1 MAGTLAASEVQVP
14 DAAQATT
21 TQPGAAAKVA
31 PLLRSSWNS
40 SCIECTLDW
49 LCFERRCLMRFT
61 TKWGVILLM
70 LLTAACTGPK
80 SGAGLRLPDGDVQR
94 GKAAFLELKCNTCH
108 TVAGT
113 EIPSPSKDYAYV
125 RVVALGGEVRQVK
138 TYGALVTS
146 IINPSH
152 SLAPGYP
159 KELITK
165 GNESAMANFNDTMTV
180 RQLIDLVAFLQSRY
194 EFVPPEPATY

>member
-1 MAGTLAASEVQVP
+1 
-14 DAAQATT
+14 
-21 TQPGAAAKVA
+21 
-31 PLLRSSWNS
+31 
-40 SCIECTLDW
+40 
-49 LCFERRCLMRFT
+49 
-61 TKWGVILLM
+61 M
-70 LLTAACTGPK
+70 LFTAACDGPK
-80 SGAGLRLPDGDVQR
+80 SGAGLRLPDGDVER
-94 GKAAFLELKCNTCH
+94 GKAAFLELKCNICH

-113 EIPSPSKDYAYV
+113 EMPSPSKDYAYV
-125 RVVALGGEVRQVK
+125 RVVVLGGEVRQVK

-165 GNESAMANFNDTMTV
+165 DNQSAMANFNDTMTV

>member
-1 MAGTLAASEVQVP
+1 
-14 DAAQATT
+14 
-21 TQPGAAAKVA
+21 
-31 PLLRSSWNS
+31 
-40 SCIECTLDW
+40 
-49 LCFERRCLMRFT
+49 MRFIT
-61 TKWGVILLM
+61 RWSVVLLM
-70 LLTAACTGPK
+70 LLTAACGGPK

-108 TVAGT
+108 TVAKT
-113 EIPSPSKDYAYV
+113 EMPAPSKDYAYV

-138 TYGALVTS
+138 TYGALVTA

-165 GNESAMANFNDTMTV
+165 DNQSAMANFNDTMTV

>member
-1 MAGTLAASEVQVP
+1 
-14 DAAQATT
+14 
-21 TQPGAAAKVA
+21 
-31 PLLRSSWNS
+31 
-40 SCIECTLDW
+40 
-49 LCFERRCLMRFT
+49 MRFI
-61 TKWGVILLM
+61 KRWSVVLLM
-70 LLTAACTGPK
+70 LLTAACSGSK
-80 SGAGLRLPDGDVQR
+80 SGAGLRLPDGDVER

-113 EIPSPSKDYAYV
+113 EMPAPNKDYAYV
-125 RVVALGGEVRQVK
+125 RVVVLGGEVRQVK

-165 GNESAMANFNDTMTV
+165 DNQSAMANFNDTMTV

>member
-1 MAGTLAASEVQVP
+1 
-14 DAAQATT
+14 
-21 TQPGAAAKVA
+21 
-31 PLLRSSWNS
+31 
-40 SCIECTLDW
+40 
-49 LCFERRCLMRFT
+49 MRFT
-61 TKWGVILLM
+61 TKWGVVLLM

-113 EIPSPSKDYAYV
+113 EIPSPGKEYAYV

>member
-1 MAGTLAASEVQVP
+1 
-14 DAAQATT
+14 
-21 TQPGAAAKVA
+21 
-31 PLLRSSWNS
+31 
-40 SCIECTLDW
+40 
-49 LCFERRCLMRFT
+49 MRFIT
-61 TKWGVILLM
+61 RLGVVLLM
-70 LLTAACTGPK
+70 LLTAACGGPK
-80 SGAGLRLPDGDVQR
+80 SGAGLRLPDGDVER

-113 EIPSPSKDYAYV
+113 EMPSPSKDYAYV

-165 GNESAMANFNDTMTV
+165 DNQSAMANFNDTMTV

>member
-1 MAGTLAASEVQVP
+1 MLVTAGC
-14 DAAQATT
+14 
-21 TQPGAAAKVA
+21 G
-31 PLLRSSWNS
+31 
-40 SCIECTLDW
+40 
-49 LCFERRCLMRFT
+49 
-61 TKWGVILLM
+61 
-70 LLTAACTGPK
+70 GPK
-80 SGAGLRLPDGDVQR
+80 SGAGLRLPDGDVER
-94 GKAAFLELKCNTCH
+94 GKVAFLELKCNTCH
-108 TVAGT
+108 TVAKT
-113 EIPSPSKDYAYV
+113 EMPAPSRDYAYV
-125 RVVALGGEVRQVK
+125 RVVVLGGEVRQVK

-165 GNESAMANFNDTMTV
+165 DNQSAMANFNDTMTV

>member
-1 MAGTLAASEVQVP
+1 
-14 DAAQATT
+14 
-21 TQPGAAAKVA
+21 
-31 PLLRSSWNS
+31 
-40 SCIECTLDW
+40 
-49 LCFERRCLMRFT
+49 MRFIT
-61 TKWGVILLM
+61 RWSVVLLM
-70 LLTAACTGPK
+70 LLTAACSGPK
-80 SGAGLRLPDGDVQR
+80 SGAGLRLPDGDVER
-94 GKAAFLELKCNTCH
+94 GKTAFLELKCNTCH

-113 EIPSPSKDYAYV
+113 EMPAPSKDYAYV
-125 RVVALGGEVRQVK
+125 RVVVLGGEVRQVK

-165 GNESAMANFNDTMTV
+165 NDQSAMTNFNDSMTV

-194 EFVPPEPATY
+194 EFVPPEPTTY

>member
-1 MAGTLAASEVQVP
+1 
-14 DAAQATT
+14 
-21 TQPGAAAKVA
+21 
-31 PLLRSSWNS
+31 
-40 SCIECTLDW
+40 
-49 LCFERRCLMRFT
+49 MRFT

-70 LLTAACTGPK
+70 LLTAACNGPK

-108 TVAGT
+108 TVAKT
-113 EIPSPSKDYAYV
+113 EIPSPSQDYAYV
-125 RVVALGGEVRQVK
+125 RVVVLGGEVRQVK

-159 KELITK
+159 KELIAK
-165 GNESAMANFNDTMTV
+165 GNESAMTNFNDTMTV
-180 RQLIDLVAFLQSRY
+180 RQLIDIVAFLQSRY
-194 EFVPPEPATY
+194 KLVPPEPATY

>member
-1 MAGTLAASEVQVP
+1 
-14 DAAQATT
+14 
-21 TQPGAAAKVA
+21 
-31 PLLRSSWNS
+31 
-40 SCIECTLDW
+40 
-49 LCFERRCLMRFT
+49 MRFIT
-61 TKWGVILLM
+61 RLGVVLLM
-70 LLTAACTGPK
+70 LLTAACGGPK
-80 SGAGLRLPDGDVQR
+80 SGAGLRLPDGDVER
-94 GKAAFLELKCNTCH
+94 GKVAFLELKCNTCH

-113 EIPSPSKDYAYV
+113 EMPSPSKDYAYV
-125 RVVALGGEVRQVK
+125 RVVVLGGEVRQVK

-159 KELITK
+159 KDLISK
-165 GNESAMANFNDTMTV
+165 DNESAMANFNDTMTV

>member
-1 MAGTLAASEVQVP
+1 MSFIMR
-14 DAAQATT
+14 
-21 TQPGAAAKVA
+21 
-31 PLLRSSWNS
+31 RS
-40 SCIECTLDW
+40 I
-49 LCFERRCLMRFT
+49 
-61 TKWGVILLM
+61 VLLM
-70 LLTAACTGPK
+70 LLTAACSGPK
-80 SGAGLRLPDGDVQR
+80 SGAGLRLPDGDIER

-113 EIPSPSKDYAYV
+113 EMPSPSRDYAYV
-125 RVVALGGEVRQVK
+125 RVVVLGGEVRQVK

-159 KELITK
+159 KELISK
-165 GNESAMANFNDTMTV
+165 GDQSAMANFNDTMTV

>member
-1 MAGTLAASEVQVP
+1 
-14 DAAQATT
+14 
-21 TQPGAAAKVA
+21 
-31 PLLRSSWNS
+31 
-40 SCIECTLDW
+40 
-49 LCFERRCLMRFT
+49 MRFIT
-61 TKWGVILLM
+61 RWSVVLLM
-70 LLTAACTGPK
+70 LLTAACGGPK
-80 SGAGLRLPDGDVQR
+80 SGAGLRLPDGDVDR
-94 GKAAFLELKCNTCH
+94 GKAAFLELKCNICH

-113 EIPSPSKDYAYV
+113 EMPSPSKDYAYV
-125 RVVALGGEVRQVK
+125 RVVVLGGEVRQVK

-165 GNESAMANFNDTMTV
+165 DNQSAMANFNDTMTV

>member
-1 MAGTLAASEVQVP
+1 MLA
-14 DAAQATT
+14 
-21 TQPGAAAKVA
+21 
-31 PLLRSSWNS
+31 
-40 SCIECTLDW
+40 
-49 LCFERRCLMRFT
+49 
-61 TKWGVILLM
+61 
-70 LLTAACTGPK
+70 TAACGGPK
-80 SGAGLRLPDGDVQR
+80 SGAELRLPDGDVER

-108 TVAGT
+108 TVAKT
-113 EIPSPSKDYAYV
+113 EMPAPSKDYAYV
-125 RVVALGGEVRQVK
+125 RVVVLGGEVRQVK

-165 GNESAMANFNDTMTV
+165 DNQSAMANFNDTMTV
-180 RQLIDLVAFLQSRY
+180 RQLLDLVAFLQSRY

>member
-1 MAGTLAASEVQVP
+1 
-14 DAAQATT
+14 
-21 TQPGAAAKVA
+21 
-31 PLLRSSWNS
+31 
-40 SCIECTLDW
+40 
-49 LCFERRCLMRFT
+49 MRFI
-61 TKWGVILLM
+61 TKWAVVLLM
-70 LLTAACTGPK
+70 LLTGACGGAK

-108 TVAGT
+108 TVSGT
-113 EIPSPSKDYAYV
+113 EIAAPGKEYAYV
-125 RVVALGGEVRQVK
+125 RVVVLGGEVRQVK

-165 GNESAMANFNDTMTV
+165 DSQSAMANFNDTMTV

>member
-1 MAGTLAASEVQVP
+1 
-14 DAAQATT
+14 
-21 TQPGAAAKVA
+21 
-31 PLLRSSWNS
+31 
-40 SCIECTLDW
+40 
-49 LCFERRCLMRFT
+49 MRFI
-61 TKWGVILLM
+61 TKYGPVLLM
-70 LLTAACTGPK
+70 LLTAACSGPK
-80 SGAGLRLPDGDVQR
+80 SGAGLRLPDGDVER
-94 GKAAFLELKCNTCH
+94 GRAAFLELKCSTCH

-113 EIPSPSKDYAYV
+113 EVPVPSKDYAYV
-125 RVVALGGEVRQVK
+125 RVVVLGGEVRQVK

-165 GNESAMANFNDTMTV
+165 GNQSAMTNFNDTMTV

-194 EFVPPEPATY
+194 NFVPPETPIY

>member
-1 MAGTLAASEVQVP
+1 
-14 DAAQATT
+14 
-21 TQPGAAAKVA
+21 
-31 PLLRSSWNS
+31 
-40 SCIECTLDW
+40 
-49 LCFERRCLMRFT
+49 MRFIPR
-61 TKWGVILLM
+61 WSVFLLM
-70 LLTAACTGPK
+70 LVTAACSGLK
-80 SGAGLRLPDGDVQR
+80 SGAGLRLPDGDVER

-108 TVAGT
+108 TVAKT
-113 EIPSPSKDYAYV
+113 DMPAPSKDFAYV
-125 RVVALGGEVRQVK
+125 RVVVLGGEVRQVK

-165 GNESAMANFNDTMTV
+165 DNQSAMANFNDTMTV

>member
-1 MAGTLAASEVQVP
+1 
-14 DAAQATT
+14 
-21 TQPGAAAKVA
+21 
-31 PLLRSSWNS
+31 
-40 SCIECTLDW
+40 
-49 LCFERRCLMRFT
+49 
-61 TKWGVILLM
+61 M
-70 LLTAACTGPK
+70 LLTAVACSGPK
-80 SGAGLRLPDGDVQR
+80 SGAGLRLPDGDVER
-94 GKAAFLELKCNTCH
+94 GKVAFLELKCNTCH

-113 EIPSPSKDYAYV
+113 EMASPSKDYAYV
-125 RVVALGGEVRQVK
+125 RVVVLGGEVRQVK

-159 KELITK
+159 KDLISK
-165 GNESAMANFNDTMTV
+165 DNQSVMANFNDKMTV

>member
-1 MAGTLAASEVQVP
+1 
-14 DAAQATT
+14 
-21 TQPGAAAKVA
+21 
-31 PLLRSSWNS
+31 
-40 SCIECTLDW
+40 
-49 LCFERRCLMRFT
+49 MRFT
-61 TKWGVILLM
+61 TKLGVILLM
-70 LLTAACTGPK
+70 LLTAACNGPK

-108 TVAGT
+108 TVAKT
-113 EIPSPSKDYAYV
+113 EIPSPSQDYAYV
-125 RVVALGGEVRQVK
+125 RVVVLGGEVRQVK

-159 KELITK
+159 KELIAK
-165 GNESAMANFNDTMTV
+165 GNESAMTNFNDTMTV

>member
-1 MAGTLAASEVQVP
+1 
-14 DAAQATT
+14 
-21 TQPGAAAKVA
+21 
-31 PLLRSSWNS
+31 
-40 SCIECTLDW
+40 
-49 LCFERRCLMRFT
+49 MRFIT
-61 TKWGVILLM
+61 RWSVVLLM
-70 LLTAACTGPK
+70 LLGAACSGPK
-80 SGAGLRLPDGDVQR
+80 SGAGLRLPDGDVER

-113 EIPSPSKDYAYV
+113 EMSAPGKDYAYV
-125 RVVALGGEVRQVK
+125 RVVVLGGEVRQVK

-159 KELITK
+159 KELVTK
-165 GNESAMANFNDTMTV
+165 GNESAMPNFNDKMTV

-194 EFVPPEPATY
+194 EFVPPEPVTY

>member
-1 MAGTLAASEVQVP
+1 
-14 DAAQATT
+14 
-21 TQPGAAAKVA
+21 
-31 PLLRSSWNS
+31 
-40 SCIECTLDW
+40 
-49 LCFERRCLMRFT
+49 MRFI
-61 TKWGVILLM
+61 TKYGPVLLM
-70 LLTAACTGPK
+70 LLTAACSGPK
-80 SGAGLRLPDGDVQR
+80 SGAGLRLPDGDVER
-94 GKAAFLELKCNTCH
+94 GKAAFLELKCSTCH

-113 EIPSPSKDYAYV
+113 EVPVPSKDYAYV
-125 RVVALGGEVRQVK
+125 RVVVLGGEVRQVK

-165 GNESAMANFNDTMTV
+165 GNQSAMTNFNDTMTV

-194 EFVPPEPATY
+194 NFVPPETPIY

>member
-1 MAGTLAASEVQVP
+1 ML
-14 DAAQATT
+14 
-21 TQPGAAAKVA
+21 
-31 PLLRSSWNS
+31 
-40 SCIECTLDW
+40 I
-49 LCFERRCLMRFT
+49 
-61 TKWGVILLM
+61 TKWGIALLM
-70 LLTAACTGPK
+70 LLTAGCNGPK
-80 SGAGLRLPDGDVQR
+80 SGAGFRLPDGDVQR
-94 GKAAFLELKCNTCH
+94 GKSVFMELKCNTCH

-113 EIPSPSKDYAYV
+113 EIPVPSKDYAYV
-125 RVVALGGEVRQVK
+125 RVVILGGEVRQVK

-165 GNESAMANFNDTMTV
+165 DNQSAMSNFNDTMTV

>member
-1 MAGTLAASEVQVP
+1 MLVTAGC
-14 DAAQATT
+14 
-21 TQPGAAAKVA
+21 G
-31 PLLRSSWNS
+31 
-40 SCIECTLDW
+40 
-49 LCFERRCLMRFT
+49 
-61 TKWGVILLM
+61 
-70 LLTAACTGPK
+70 GPK
-80 SGAGLRLPDGDVQR
+80 SGAGLRLPDGDVER
-94 GKAAFLELKCNTCH
+94 GKVAFLELKCNTCH
-108 TVAGT
+108 TVAKT
-113 EIPSPSKDYAYV
+113 EMPAPSKDYAYV
-125 RVVALGGEVRQVK
+125 RVVVLGGEVRQVK